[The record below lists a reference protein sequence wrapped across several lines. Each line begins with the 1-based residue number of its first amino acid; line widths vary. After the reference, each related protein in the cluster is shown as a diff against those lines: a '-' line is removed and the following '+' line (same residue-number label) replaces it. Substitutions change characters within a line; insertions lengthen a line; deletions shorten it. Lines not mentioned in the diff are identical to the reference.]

1 MRSVIKT
8 KCELSII
15 DKFIL
20 YYFIFQ
26 IFFLRWYNG
35 NSYIAYVSILLL
47 LRVVIIIRNKINF
60 KALDIFWCIS
70 YILVVATNIL
80 VNGKQKLFRSNGFA
94 QGIANLTVIIFIFV
108 LSEQNREELKKFAL
122 RDMLIV
128 FNAYFFI
135 NVPII
140 YKQFDYT
147 YFLMRGIENNPMYE
161 DHITGL
167 IGQSGTHQLT
177 FYWIL
182 LIILNLY
189 KYMKDKKKY
198 ILAIVVAEV
207 VFMIMV
213 SSRNDNTAFFIIS
226 PIILIQFLFLNI
238 LKKEKNILKLVK
250 NLFKLVLIG
259 SILFL
264 GISYIYRVNEYVNE
278 FVNNRVLEKL
288 EQFSIVNKGNRHTD
302 TSEDEERIALFK
314 VALEDGKGYRIG
326 HGIGSI
332 ESYGDISMPV
342 HFGMSEISLR
352 TYEGGLIYL
361 AVLIFI
367 FAHFL
372 NRIVALDKKFQN
384 NISFLIISGNILFMT
399 IYTTIFR
406 EPFYSFA
413 LSFIFFIFS
422 ERYRDMRKE
431 NNLL

>member
-1 MRSVIKT
+1 MKKKS
-8 KCELSII
+8 ELAIV

-35 NSYIAYVSILLL
+35 NSYISYISLLL
-47 LRVVIIIRNKINF
+47 MLRVIIIIINNVKI
-60 KALDIFWCIS
+60 KPLDVFWCAS
-70 YILVVATNIL
+70 YLLIVCINIL
-80 VNGKQKLFRSNGFA
+80 VNGKQRLLRSNGFA
-94 QGIANLTVIIFIFV
+94 QGIANLSVIIFIFI
-108 LSEQNREELKKFAL
+108 LSERYRDGLKNFAL
-122 RDMLIV
+122 RDIFTI
-128 FNAYFFI
+128 FNIYFLF

-140 YKQFDYT
+140 YKQLDYT
-147 YFLMRGIENNPMYE
+147 YFLMRGIGNNPMYE

-182 LIILNLY
+182 LTIINLY
-189 KYMKDKKKY
+189 KYATSKKKY
-198 ILAIVVAEV
+198 ILVIIISEI

-213 SSRNDNTAFFIIS
+213 SSRNDNTAFFLIF
-226 PIILIQFLFLNI
+226 PIIVGQYLALNLF
-238 LKKEKNILKLVK
+238 KKEKNILKLVK
-250 NLFKLVLIG
+250 NIFKALIIG
-259 SILFL
+259 CFVFVGVKYL
-264 GISYIYRVNEYVNE
+264 YTVNEDVNE

-288 EQFSIVNKGNRHTD
+288 EQFSIVNKGNRQTD
-302 TSEDEERIALFK
+302 TSEDEERIYLFK
-314 VALEDGKGYRIG
+314 VALEDGKGYKMG

-352 TYEGGLIYL
+352 VYEGGIIYL
-361 AVLIFI
+361 AILILIFS
-367 FAHFL
+367 HFL
-372 NRIVALDKKFQN
+372 NRIVASSNKFGFFAN
-384 NISFLIISGNILFMT
+384 FAIICGNITFMT

-422 ERYRDMRKE
+422 ERYIDVKKE
-431 NNLL
+431 NGRL